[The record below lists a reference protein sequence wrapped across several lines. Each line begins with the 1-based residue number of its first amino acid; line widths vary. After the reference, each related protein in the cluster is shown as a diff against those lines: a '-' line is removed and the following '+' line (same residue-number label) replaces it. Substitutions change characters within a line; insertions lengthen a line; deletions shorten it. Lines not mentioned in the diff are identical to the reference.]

1 LSIDKG
7 DKLTRLQVTGIAA
20 ALLLVPVAAAACGD
34 SSGSAAGSTSKKINL
49 VAYSTP
55 EASYKEL
62 IPAFAKTSVGSGVE
76 FTQSYGAS
84 GDQSKAVE
92 AGQTADVVH
101 FSLEPDMKR
110 LVDAQKVA
118 AGWDQNAEHGSVADT
133 EVVFAV
139 RKGNPKGIHTWDD
152 LVKPGVE
159 VITPNPF
166 SSGGARWNIM
176 AAYGAEIA
184 EGKTPDQ
191 AKAYLST
198 LFHHVSVQDDKASAS
213 LTTFTGGKG
222 DVLLAYEQDALAAQ
236 AAGEDLDI
244 VYPPQTILIQTP
256 IAATEGAP
264 PIAQKFVDWMFT
276 PAAQNILARTGYR
289 SVLPSVEAKYADKYP
304 DTSQTFT
311 IDDVGGW
318 DQVMTDFFDPEK
330 SVMQNIEAGL
340 GVSTS

>member
-1 LSIDKG
+1 MN
-7 DKLTRLQVTGIAA
+7 RLQATGVAA
-20 ALLLVPVAAAACGD
+20 ALALVTVGAGACGD
-34 SSGSAAGSTSKKINL
+34 SSGSANGATSKKINL

-62 IPAFAKTSVGSGVE
+62 IPAFAKTSAGDGSE

-101 FSLEPDMKR
+101 FALEPDIKR
-110 LVDAQKVA
+110 LVDAGKVA
-118 AGWDQNAEHGSVADT
+118 SDWDQNAEHGIVANT

-152 LVKPGVE
+152 LVKSGVE

-176 AAYGAEIA
+176 AAYGAEIN

-191 AKAYLST
+191 AKAFLDT
-198 LFHHVSVQDDKASAS
+198 LFHHVPVQDDKASAS

-236 AAGEDLDI
+236 AAGEDLEI

-256 IAATEGAP
+256 IAVTKTAP
-264 PIAQKFVDWMFT
+264 PIAKKFVDWMFT
-276 PAAQNILARTGYR
+276 PAAQNILAETGYR
-289 SVLPSVEAKYADKYP
+289 SVLPSVEAKYASKYP

-311 IDDVGGW
+311 IEDVGGW
-318 DQVMTDFFDPEK
+318 DQVMADFFDPEH
-330 SVMQNIEAGL
+330 SVMQQIESSL

>member
-1 LSIDKG
+1 LN
-7 DKLTRLQVTGIAA
+7 RLQATGVAA
-20 ALLLVPVAAAACGD
+20 ALALVTVGAGACGD
-34 SSGSAAGSTSKKINL
+34 SSGSANGATSKKINL

-62 IPAFAKTSVGSGVE
+62 IPAFAKTSAGDGSE

-101 FSLEPDMKR
+101 FALEPDIKR
-110 LVDAQKVA
+110 LVDAGKVA
-118 AGWDQNAEHGSVADT
+118 SDWDQNAEHGIVANT

-152 LVKPGVE
+152 LVKSGVE

-176 AAYGAEIA
+176 AAYGAEIN

-191 AKAYLST
+191 AKAFLDT
-198 LFHHVSVQDDKASAS
+198 LFHHVPVQDDKASAS

-236 AAGEDLDI
+236 AAGEDLEI

-256 IAATEGAP
+256 IAVTKTAP
-264 PIAQKFVDWMFT
+264 PIAKKFVDWMFT
-276 PAAQNILARTGYR
+276 PAAQNILAETGYR

-304 DTSQTFT
+304 STSQTFT

-318 DQVMTDFFDPEK
+318 DQVMADFFDPES
-330 SVMQNIEAGL
+330 SVMQTIETGL

>member
-1 LSIDKG
+1 MN
-7 DKLTRLQVTGIAA
+7 RLQATGIAA
-20 ALLLVPVAAAACGD
+20 ALALVTVGAGACGD
-34 SSGSAAGSTSKKINL
+34 SSGSANGATSKKINL

-55 EASYKEL
+55 EGSYKEL
-62 IPAFAKTSVGSGVE
+62 IPAFAKTSAGDGSE

-101 FSLEPDMKR
+101 FALEPDIKR
-110 LVDAQKVA
+110 LVDAGKVA
-118 AGWDQNAEHGSVADT
+118 SDWDQNAEHGIVANT

-152 LVKPGVE
+152 LVKSGVE

-176 AAYGAEIA
+176 AAYGAEIN

-191 AKAYLST
+191 AKAFLDT
-198 LFHHVSVQDDKASAS
+198 LFHHVPVQDDKASAS

-236 AAGEDLDI
+236 AAGEDLEI

-256 IAATEGAP
+256 IAVTKTAP
-264 PIAQKFVDWMFT
+264 PIAKKFVDWMFT
-276 PAAQNILARTGYR
+276 PAAQNILAETGYR

-304 DTSQTFT
+304 STSQTFT

-318 DQVMTDFFDPEK
+318 DQVMADFFDPES
-330 SVMQNIEAGL
+330 SVMQTIETGL

>member
-1 LSIDKG
+1 LN
-7 DKLTRLQVTGIAA
+7 RLQATGIAA
-20 ALLLVPVAAAACGD
+20 ALLLVSAAASACGG
-34 SSGSAAGSTSKKINL
+34 SSSASGAATTKINL

-62 IPAFAKTSVGSGVE
+62 IPAFAKTPAGEGVQ

-110 LVDAQKVA
+110 LADAGKVA
-118 AGWDQNAEHGSVADT
+118 ASWDSGPQQGIVADT

-139 RKGNPKGIHTWDD
+139 RKGNPKDIHTWDD

-176 AAYGAEIA
+176 AGYGAEIQ

-191 AKAYLST
+191 AKAYLSD

-222 DVLLAYEQDALAAQ
+222 DVLLAYEQDALAAR

-256 IAATEGAP
+256 IAVTKGAP
-264 PIAQKFVDWMFT
+264 PIARKFVDWLFT
-276 PAAQNILARTGYR
+276 PAAQTILAQTGYR
-289 SVLPSVEAKYADKYP
+289 SVLPSVEARYASKYP

-311 IDDVGGW
+311 INDVGGW
-318 DQVMTDFFDPEK
+318 DQVMTGFFDPEH
-330 SVMQNIEAGL
+330 SVMQQIESSL

>member
-1 LSIDKG
+1 MNP
-7 DKLTRLQVTGIAA
+7 LQKSAIGAALLVASIAA
-20 ALLLVPVAAAACGD
+20 AGCGGSSSANGAA
-34 SSGSAAGSTSKKINL
+34 TTKINL

-55 EASYKEL
+55 ETSYKEL
-62 IPAFAKTSVGSGVE
+62 IPAFAKTAAGDGSQ

-92 AGQTADVVH
+92 AGQAADVVH

-110 LVDAQKVA
+110 LVDAGKVA
-118 AGWDQNAEHGSVADT
+118 ASWDQGAPHGIVADT

-139 RKGNPKGIHTWDD
+139 RKGNPKNIHTWDD

-176 AAYGAEIA
+176 AAYGAEIN

-191 AKAYLST
+191 AKAYLSD
-198 LFHHVSVQDDKASAS
+198 LFHNVPVQDDKASAS

-256 IAATEGAP
+256 IAVTKGAP
-264 PIAQKFVDWMFT
+264 PIAKKFVDWMFT
-276 PAAQNILARTGYR
+276 PQAQNILAETGYR
-289 SVLPSVEAKYADKYP
+289 SVLPSVEAKYASKYP

-318 DQVMTDFFDPEK
+318 DQVMADFFDPEH
-330 SVMQNIEAGL
+330 SVMQQIESSL

>member
-1 LSIDKG
+1 MN
-7 DKLTRLQVTGIAA
+7 RLQATGIAA
-20 ALLLVPVAAAACGD
+20 ALVLVGVTATACGG
-34 SSGSAAGSTSKKINL
+34 SGTANGAPTKTINL

-62 IPAFAKTSVGSGVE
+62 IPAFAKTSAGDGVE

-92 AGQTADVVH
+92 AGQAADVVH
-101 FSLEPDMKR
+101 FALEPDVKR
-110 LVDAQKVA
+110 LVDAGKVA
-118 AGWDQNAEHGSVADT
+118 GSWDEGPQQGIVADT

-139 RKGNPKGIHTWDD
+139 RKGNPKGIRTWDD

-176 AAYGAEIA
+176 AAYGAEID
-184 EGKTPDQ
+184 EGRTPDQ
-191 AKAYLST
+191 ARAYLSD
-198 LFHHVSVQDDKASAS
+198 LFHHVPVQDDKASAS

-236 AAGEDLDI
+236 AAGEDLEI

-256 IAATEGAP
+256 IAVTKGAP
-264 PIAQKFVDWMFT
+264 PVAKKFVDWLFT
-276 PAAQNILARTGYR
+276 PQAQTILAETGYR
-289 SVLPSVEAKYADKYP
+289 SVLPSVEAKYAAKYP

-311 IDDVGGW
+311 IEDVGGW
-318 DQVMTDFFDPEK
+318 DEVMASFFDPEH
-330 SVMQNIEAGL
+330 SVMQQIESSL

>member
-1 LSIDKG
+1 LN
-7 DKLTRLQVTGIAA
+7 RLQATGIAA
-20 ALLLVPVAAAACGD
+20 ALFLVCVAATACGG
-34 SSGSAAGSTSKKINL
+34 SSANGATTKKINL

-55 EASYKEL
+55 EASYEKL
-62 IPAFAKTSVGSGVE
+62 IPAFTETPAGSGAE

-101 FSLEPDMKR
+101 FALEPDIKR
-110 LVDAQKVA
+110 LVDAGKVA
-118 AGWDQNAEHGSVADT
+118 ASWDQGPQHGIVADT

-139 RKGNPKGIHTWDD
+139 RKGNPKNIHTWAD

-176 AAYGAEIA
+176 AAYGAEID
-184 EGKTPDQ
+184 EGKTPDE
-191 AKAYLST
+191 AKAYLSD
-198 LFHHVSVQDDKASAS
+198 LFHHVPVQDDKASAS

-256 IAATEGAP
+256 IAVTKGAP
-264 PIAQKFVDWMFT
+264 PVAKRFVEWMFT
-276 PAAQNILARTGYR
+276 PQAQNILAETGYR
-289 SVLPSVEAKYADKYP
+289 SVLPSVEAKYASKYP

-311 IDDVGGW
+311 IADVGGW
-318 DQVMTDFFDPEK
+318 DQVMADFFDPEH
-330 SVMQNIEAGL
+330 SVMQEIESSL

>member
-1 LSIDKG
+1 MNRVQAI
-7 DKLTRLQVTGIAA
+7 GIAA
-20 ALLLVPVAAAACGD
+20 GLLLVSAAAAACGG
-34 SSGSAAGSTSKKINL
+34 SSSANGAATTKINL

-62 IPAFAKTSVGSGVE
+62 IPAFAKTSAGDGSQ

-92 AGQTADVVH
+92 AGQAADVVH
-101 FSLEPDMKR
+101 FALEPDIKR
-110 LVDAQKVA
+110 LVDAGKVA
-118 AGWDQNAEHGSVADT
+118 ASWDQGAQHGIVADT

-139 RKGNPKGIHTWDD
+139 RKGNPKNIHTWDD

-176 AAYGAEIA
+176 AAYGAEIN

-191 AKAYLST
+191 AQAYLSD
-198 LFHHVSVQDDKASAS
+198 LFHNVPVQDDKASAS

-236 AAGEDLDI
+236 AAGEDLEI

-256 IAATEGAP
+256 IAVTKDAP
-264 PIAQKFVDWMFT
+264 EAAQKFLDYIWSDAGQKVWAD
-276 PAAQNILARTGYR
+276 NGYR
-289 SVLPSVEAKYADKYP
+289 PVNPKLVDPKTFPTPKDL
-304 DTSQTFT
+304 FT
-311 IDDVGGW
+311 IDEFGGW
-318 DQVMTDFFDPEK
+318 DKVNDEFFDETNGKVASIEK
-330 SVMQNIEAGL
+330 DL
-340 GVSTS
+340 GVSTAG

>member
-1 LSIDKG
+1 LN
-7 DKLTRLQVTGIAA
+7 RLQVTAIAA
-20 ALLLVPVAAAACGD
+20 AALLVPVAATACGD
-34 SSGSAAGSTSKKINL
+34 SSGSAAGATSKKINL

-62 IPAFAKTSVGSGVE
+62 IPAFAKTSAGSGVE

-101 FSLEPDMKR
+101 FALEPDIQR
-110 LVDAQKVA
+110 LVDAKKVA
-118 AGWDQNAEHGSVADT
+118 ASWDQNAQNGIVANT

-139 RKGNPKGIHTWDD
+139 RKGNPRSIHTWDD

-176 AAYGAEIA
+176 AAYGAQLK
-184 EGKTPDQ
+184 EGKTP
-191 AKAYLST
+191 AEAEAYLNT
-198 LFHHVSVQDDKASAS
+198 LFQHVPVQDDKASAS

-236 AAGEDLDI
+236 AAGEDIEI

-256 IAATEGAP
+256 IAATIDAP

-276 PAAQNILARTGYR
+276 PAAQNILAQTGYR
-289 SVLPSVEAKYADKYP
+289 SVLPDVEAKYASKYP

-318 DQVMTDFFDPEK
+318 DQVMTDFFDPES
-330 SVMQNIEAGL
+330 SVMQKIEAGL

>member
-1 LSIDKG
+1 MN
-7 DKLTRLQVTGIAA
+7 RLQATGVAA
-20 ALLLVPVAAAACGD
+20 ALALVTVGAGACGD
-34 SSGSAAGSTSKKINL
+34 SSGSANGATSKKINL

-62 IPAFAKTSVGSGVE
+62 IPAFAKTSAGDGSE

-101 FSLEPDMKR
+101 FALEPDIKR
-110 LVDAQKVA
+110 LVDAGKVA
-118 AGWDQNAEHGSVADT
+118 SDWDQNAEHGIVANT

-152 LVKPGVE
+152 LVKSGVE

-176 AAYGAEIA
+176 AAYGAEIN

-191 AKAYLST
+191 AKAFLDT
-198 LFHHVSVQDDKASAS
+198 LFHHVPVQDDKASAS

-236 AAGEDLDI
+236 AAGEDLEI

-256 IAATEGAP
+256 IAVTKTAP
-264 PIAQKFVDWMFT
+264 PIAKKFVDWMFT
-276 PAAQNILARTGYR
+276 PAAQNILAETGYR
-289 SVLPSVEAKYADKYP
+289 SVLPSVEAKYASKYP

-311 IDDVGGW
+311 IEDVGGW
-318 DQVMTDFFDPEK
+318 DQVMADFFDPES
-330 SVMQNIEAGL
+330 SVMQTIETGL

>member
-1 LSIDKG
+1 LN
-7 DKLTRLQVTGIAA
+7 RLQATGIAA
-20 ALLLVPVAAAACGD
+20 AVLLVTAAASACGD
-34 SSGSAAGSTSKKINL
+34 SSGSANGATSKKINL

-62 IPAFAKTSVGSGVE
+62 IPAFAKTSAGAGSE

-101 FSLEPDMKR
+101 FALEPDIKR
-110 LVDAQKVA
+110 LVDAGKVA
-118 AGWDQNAEHGSVADT
+118 AGWDQNAQHGIVADT

-176 AAYGAEIA
+176 AAYGAQIN

-191 AKAYLST
+191 AKAFLNT
-198 LFHHVSVQDDKASAS
+198 LFHHVPVQDDKASAS

-236 AAGEDLDI
+236 AAGEDLEI

-256 IAATEGAP
+256 IAVTTTAP
-264 PIAQKFVDWMFT
+264 PIAKKFVDWMFT
-276 PAAQNILARTGYR
+276 PAAQNILAETGYR
-289 SVLPSVEAKYADKYP
+289 SVLPSVQAKYADKYP
-304 DTSQTFT
+304 STSQTFT
-311 IDDVGGW
+311 IEDVGGW
-318 DQVMTDFFDPEK
+318 DQVMADFFDPES
-330 SVMQNIEAGL
+330 SVMQKIESSL